1 MVRLNT
7 TAAVLGVVASV
18 LSSSARVGAAA
29 SADAVVSYVPGSAPS
44 GYQTPAAALGELN
57 PDTNAGNTFGYG
69 ALTPFN
75 APYQGGDIV
84 AIGAGGNLTLHLAQ
98 PAAKIG
104 VHAAVGLID
113 SAYPTGRNTP
123 VASTYTAP
131 RQAAVSV
138 SQDGVDYIALGAMD
152 FDIPSNY
159 FDQGVTTPSA
169 QTSPGTHRADFGKP
183 FTAALSSFDG
193 KDWAGTLDVLDG
205 SAGGEWL
212 DLFSVL
218 PAGANF
224 IRFSVPVGQADP
236 MFLDAVAVV
245 PVPEPAGALALASV
259 GALLLGSRRR
269 HRNRR

>member
-7 TAAVLGVVASV
+7 RSAVLGVVASV
-18 LSSSARVGAAA
+18 LSSSAMVGAAV
-29 SADAVVSYVPGSAPS
+29 SADRVVSYVPGNAPL
-44 GYQTPAAALGELN
+44 GYQTQTAALGELN

-75 APYQGGDIV
+75 AAYQGSDIV
-84 AIGAGGNLTLHLAQ
+84 AIGGGGSLTLHLAQ

-104 VHAAVGLID
+104 IHAAVGLID
-113 SAYPTGRNTP
+113 SAYPTGKNTP
-123 VASTYTAP
+123 TASTYTSP
-131 RQAAVSV
+131 RQAVVSV
-138 SQDGVDYIALGAMD
+138 SQDGADFLSLGAME

-159 FDQGVTTPSA
+159 FDQGVSTPSA
-169 QTSPGTHRADFGKP
+169 QMSPGTHEADFGKP
-183 FTAALSSFDG
+183 FTATLSSFDG
-193 KDWAGTLDVLDG
+193 KDWAGTLEVLDG

-212 DLFSVL
+212 DLSSVL

-224 IRFSVPVGQADP
+224 VRFSVPVGQADP

-245 PVPEPAGALALASV
+245 PVPEPAGAIALASV

-269 HRNRR
+269 RNRH